1 MAAIV
6 ANQCIEQECAMFRG
20 TCVQDLDMVP
30 SWRIETSNRN
40 NLVVLCMRRF
50 DFTEMFCGGSRLI
63 QLKVL
68 IVLRSSVGPTV
79 RSTRAIEIDGST
91 FASIPCMSE
100 EELILLG
107 MQEWKQFDA
116 ISREML

>member
-6 ANQCIEQECAMFRG
+6 ANQCIGQECAMFHG
-20 TCVQDLDMVP
+20 TCVQDLDMVL
-30 SWRIETSNRN
+30 SWRIETSHQD
-40 NLVVLCMRRF
+40 NLVILCMCRF
-50 DFTEMFCGGSRLI
+50 DFTEMLCGGSRLI

-91 FASIPCMSE
+91 FDSIPSMSE
-100 EELILLG
+100 EELMLLG
-107 MQEWKQFDA
+107 MQE
-116 ISREML
+116 LVVCG